1 MPAATAPPSP
11 ACAGRETAVND
22 AVVTLKAIRVLMG
35 RPQSAG
41 MYPPKARPSP
51 ARHVL
56 AERRLKRIRTSW
68 TECFLSIAARM
79 RRRRCGDAQSQKVS
93 DWSTQ
98 SALVASHIR
107 GVGLD
112 CQSFLGESFMG
123 AAMKRIVILIDG
135 TWNEEGIGRDTN
147 IAKFDPAYGNTPL
160 I

>member
-98 SALVASHIR
+98 RCGFHAAGASVRIVGLVAQAI
-107 GVGLD
+107 
-112 CQSFLGESFMG
+112 
-123 AAMKRIVILIDG
+123 
-135 TWNEEGIGRDTN
+135 GI
-147 IAKFDPAYGNTPL
+147 IIP
-160 I
+160 